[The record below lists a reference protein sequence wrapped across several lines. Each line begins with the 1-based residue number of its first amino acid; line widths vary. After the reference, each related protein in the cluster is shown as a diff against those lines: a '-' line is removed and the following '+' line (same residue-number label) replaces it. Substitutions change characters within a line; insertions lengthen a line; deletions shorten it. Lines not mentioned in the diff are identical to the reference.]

1 MNRLDES
8 LVGRRV
14 VLLSCTDPYT
24 NLQNGDKGE
33 VIYLDDTGTVFVKW
47 DKGNILGM
55 VKEAGDSF
63 ALLPSE

>member
-24 NLQNGDKGE
+24 NLQNGDKGK